1 MIQGFCRW
9 LLYKK
14 LGWTKCV
21 TVAHPD
27 KFIICLAP
35 HTSNWDF
42 IIGQLYAQA
51 EGFKINF
58 LMKREWFFWPLGV
71 IFRSLGGIPVW
82 RSKHTSMTDNLA
94 ETAKTKDSFKLCITP
109 EGTRSPNT
117 EWKKGFYFIALKAE
131 IPILLY
137 GVDYE
142 KKKIYVTGIDIVND
156 TIELERV
163 KKQGSKL
170 VRIKT
175 DHILNNIDKP
185 NTEVMVVDR
194 RTDKYLTE
202 YYLTLP
208 YGLKLEKIPQV
219 SSSTLNTVITRDLT
233 IRLGE
238 NGKESKEKYFANVA
252 GDFSASSYKAADM
265 IKVADEGMGYVLDI
279 VGNLVWERGRVSA
292 SAKAEDVDV
301 DYVYDEDD
309 SVHSAIRLFL
319 TAKGI
324 YISTEDLNKK
334 GTIMDILRSQSE
346 ISPINLTGV
355 DFDNILYYIAK
366 GSPVI
371 AMQDGK
377 TAVLLTAYTPQ
388 KIEIMN
394 AKTGKKSQMERKEA
408 EKMFK
413 AAGNVYISALN

>member
-14 LGWTKCV
+14 LGWTKYV

-71 IFRSLGGIPVW
+71 IFKSLGGIPVW

-142 KKKIYVTGIDIVND
+142 KKKIVC
-156 TIELERV
+156 
-163 KKQGSKL
+163 
-170 VRIKT
+170 T
-175 DHILNNIDKP
+175 DSFTPSGNIDEDMP
-185 NTEVMVVDR
+185 
-194 RTDKYLTE
+194 
-202 YYLTLP
+202 
-208 YGLKLEKIPQV
+208 KIK
-219 SSSTLNTVITRDLT
+219 S
-233 IRLGE
+233 
-238 NGKESKEKYFANVA
+238 YFK
-252 GDFSASSYKAADM
+252 DFK
-265 IKVADEGMGYVLDI
+265 
-279 VGNLVWERGRVSA
+279 
-292 SAKAEDVDV
+292 
-301 DYVYDEDD
+301 
-309 SVHSAIRLFL
+309 
-319 TAKGI
+319 
-324 YISTEDLNKK
+324 
-334 GTIMDILRSQSE
+334 
-346 ISPINLTGV
+346 
-355 DFDNILYYIAK
+355 
-366 GSPVI
+366 
-371 AMQDGK
+371 
-377 TAVLLTAYTPQ
+377 
-388 KIEIMN
+388 
-394 AKTGKKSQMERKEA
+394 GKKPENFA
-408 EKMFK
+408 
-413 AAGNVYISALN
+413 Y